1 MAGGQAFFIHDDEGR
16 SRTVVKRF
24 RDTGAAGTERLTEI
38 AEERMCGTDAGSAGA
53 LHEAVG

>member
-1 MAGGQAFFIHDDEGR
+1 MLDHLTFVEKIYFHPDGNLEIHLKYDDFMEQ
-16 SRTVVKRF
+16 
-24 RDTGAAGTERLTEI
+24 LTEI